1 MLCFSFFCAFMF
13 AGISQQWSEQD
24 DQQQLGCGVW
34 SKPTVGT
41 RQCHDAECYWANQQ
55 LHQNPPGS
63 ASSGFSLSSIQSS
76 EVCVQSLFKCETWI
90 HSQHL
95 TVSNIITVL
104 LFQQQTRSQ
113 IQCTSLLYTVSVMS
127 LLVFYFHFYFDSE
140 IVSVFSYHQ
149 MSI

>member
-1 MLCFSFFCAFMF
+1 MLCLSFFCAFIF

-63 ASSGFSLSSIQSS
+63 ASSGFSLSSVQSS

-95 TVSNIITVL
+95 TVSNMITVL
-104 LFQQQTRSQ
+104 LFQQHTDMT
-113 IQCTSLLYTVSVMS
+113 ITDTVYHFTVCLVSLLLPFSFW
-127 LLVFYFHFYFDSE
+127 LWLIWPE
-140 IVSVFSYHQ
+140 IVSV
-149 MSI
+149 